1 MTASYELTEVRRP
14 IGPMPAASL
23 VAPDPSDDLL
33 SAFVPLPVR
42 RRQSTAGT
50 EWMQEIRRVTVV
62 MASLSVAGSADG
74 GVELAHLGVQAFQ
87 RVMARFEGAA
97 KVLVDNKGVTLSGA
111 FGLPPRAH
119 ADDARR
125 AITAAETL
133 RRELEDIGLSCTV
146 GVATGRAF
154 CGIFGS
160 DLRRE
165 YTLHGEVVNLASRL
179 MEASGGEILCC
190 DATAQAAHESVVF
203 EALEP
208 VMLKGRAEPVAV
220 HRASWTRSADSARE
234 SRMVG
239 REAEQAAIR
248 ARIDDLVTED
258 RSATVVIEGGAGLG
272 KSLLVAEAIRLARA
286 RGVRVLT
293 RRGRCGRERHEL
305 LRLALDVHRPARGHR
320 ADDGRSALP
329 RGAVRPGAAADAP
342 AAQQHRPG
350 RHPRQRADRGDGRQ
364 RARGEHQA
372 AAGLDPA
379 PHDGA
384 RRRSLVVVEDAHWL
398 DSNSWALLL
407 EIVQSVPR
415 ALVAV
420 DHAPDGRPAR
430 AVRAAAGAGV
440 DRGPRPAAAR
450 APARSRRSSSTSSA
464 STTLPLELTG
474 FVDDRVAGHPFFCEQ
489 LVQTMREGGAGPGA
503 GRRPPW
509 SGTST
514 PSTSRPPSRAP
525 SSAASTAS
533 RAASC
538 CA

>member
-1 MTASYELTEVRRP
+1 MDGRLNRPVLREAQIDEGSRTSSHDLASYVPRLLARRLATGGPIEQFEATTLRAALLLTDIAGFTAYVERVSNSRRTGIEDLARAFDGYFADLVGIVYGHGGDVLAIAGDAFFSYWPVDDDRQLADAVMRATEAAHAIQAGLGDRDGVAGHDFQTRAGVGAGKLTIAFVGGVGDRWELMPVGTPIADVARAERHARPGTVAIAESAWLLIEDRCAGRRLDDGLYELTEVRRP

-42 RRQSTAGT
+42 QRQSTAGT

-87 RVMARFEGAA
+87 RVLARFEGAA

-190 DATAQAAHESVVF
+190 DATAQAAHESVGF

-208 VMLKGRAEPVAV
+208 VDAEGA
-220 HRASWTRSADSARE
+220 RRS
-234 SRMVG
+234 G
-239 REAEQAAIR
+239 
-248 ARIDDLVTED
+248 
-258 RSATVVIEGGAGLG
+258 GGAPR
-272 KSLLVAEAIRLARA
+272 LVDAQRRQRSRVADGRA
-286 RGVRVLT
+286 RG
-293 RRGRCGRERHEL
+293 
-305 LRLALDVHRPARGHR
+305 
-320 ADDGRSALP
+320 SS
-329 RGAVRPGAAADAP
+329 
-342 AAQQHRPG
+342 
-350 RHPRQRADRGDGRQ
+350 
-364 RARGEHQA
+364 
-372 AAGLDPA
+372 
-379 PHDGA
+379 
-384 RRRSLVVVEDAHWL
+384 RRRSGH
-398 DSNSWALLL
+398 
-407 EIVQSVPR
+407 
-415 ALVAV
+415 
-420 DHAPDGRPAR
+420 G
-430 AVRAAAGAGV
+430 
-440 DRGPRPAAAR
+440 
-450 APARSRRSSSTSSA
+450 
-464 STTLPLELTG
+464 STT
-474 FVDDRVAGHPFFCEQ
+474 
-489 LVQTMREGGAGPGA
+489 
-503 GRRPPW
+503 W
-509 SGTST
+509 
-514 PSTSRPPSRAP
+514 
-525 SSAASTAS
+525 
-533 RAASC
+533 
-538 CA
+538 